1 MKNYLKFRF
10 IFIALIYAV
19 SFSTSFQLKAQD
31 EKNTVRLKTQ
41 YVKIMG
47 GESYI
52 DIKATSRINKQNTEV
67 SNIDLLIYN
76 ELGENKI
83 KLGKATTNMHGKTRF
98 SLKSIQEIAAD
109 SSNTYNLL
117 VEFVGNDLFDETSN
131 SITFKN
137 INIETNLYEEDSI
150 NYISATL
157 IDPITRIPVADA
169 YLDVQIKR
177 LFKPLKIGEEFN
189 VTDENGTVI
198 VSIAPGIPGIDGILT
213 IEVVLNES
221 EEFGTVKAMVN
232 APLGTPVVNE
242 STFDQRT
249 MWSPRNKTPLF
260 LLIFP
265 NLLIFG
271 VWGLIIYL
279 ITNLFK
285 ITKS

>member
-1 MKNYLKFRF
+1 MKKHLKFRF
-10 IFIALIYAV
+10 IFLALIYAV
-19 SFSTSFQLKAQD
+19 TFSTSFQLKAQD

-52 DIKATSRINKQNTEV
+52 DIKASSRINKQNTDV
-67 SNIDLLIYN
+67 SNIDLHIYN
-76 ELGENKI
+76 ELNGEQI

-98 SLKSIQEIAAD
+98 SLKSIHEIAAD

-117 VEFVGNDLFDETSN
+117 VEFTGNELFEETSN
-131 SITFKN
+131 TIVFKN
-137 INIETNLYEEDSI
+137 INIEANLYVEDSI

-157 IDPITRIPVADA
+157 IDPTTEIPIADA
-169 YLDVQIKR
+169 YLDIQIKR
-177 LFKPLKIGEEFN
+177 MFKPLKIGEEFN

-198 VSIAPGIPGIDGILT
+198 VSIDEGIPSIDGNLT

-221 EEFGTVKAMVN
+221 EEYGTVKAIVN
-232 APLGTPVVNE
+232 APLGSPVVNE

-265 NLLIFG
+265 NILIFG
-271 VWGLIIYL
+271 IWGLIIYL